1 MSADVRKGEIITFKA
16 DRPLLEA
23 LERVPNR
30 SEFIRSAIL
39 AALEDVCPLC
49 RGRGTLSA
57 AQQNHWQAFATH
69 HGVEQCDDCHE
80 IHLVCDASLPHAVH
94 KRGAQRR

>member
-1 MSADVRKGEIITFKA
+1 MSNEIRKGEIITFKA

-57 AQQNHWQAFATH
+57 AQRRHWQAFAAH
-69 HGVEQCDDCHE
+69 HGVEQCDDCRE
-80 IHLVCDASLPHAVH
+80 IHLVCDASAVGPVH
-94 KRGAQRR
+94 KHGGRRP